1 MATILVPSS
10 SSTGGLTRLD
20 LVRRLRQLAGVGAG
34 STGNGPVTTIDQTGE
49 YKRLVDWIDAAW
61 NLIQIEHKWD
71 FLWESAQIG
80 IAAGDYYTAGT
91 IAAHRYEQDSGFLG
105 TSRMVYRPWQRFREE
120 YPISSIEAGTASGSP
135 SVWSIRP
142 DKAFVV
148 NALASEAIVISVE
161 RYRNGTAMTADDDE
175 PSLPN
180 EHRLMIVYRALIEY
194 ANFDEAG
201 VTRATAQ
208 SKYEEHLAALGLH
221 ELPQWEFGGP
231 LA

>member
-1 MATILVPSS
+1 MPM
-10 SSTGGLTRLD
+10 TRLE

-34 STGNGPVTTIDQTGE
+34 STGNGPTTTLDQTGE

-61 NLIQIEHKWD
+61 NLIQLEHKWD
-71 FLWESAQIG
+71 FLWESATVEIT
-80 IAAGDYYTAGT
+80 ADTYFTAGT
-91 IAAHRYEQDSGFLG
+91 IAAHRYEQDSGFIG
-105 TSRMVYRPWQRFREE
+105 TSRLVYRPWKAFREE
-120 YPISSIEAGTASGSP
+120 YPIASIAAGTP

-148 NALASEAIVISVE
+148 NAKPTANTTISVE
-161 RYRNGTAMTADDDE
+161 RYQNGTAMTADSSE
-175 PSLPN
+175 PALPDA
-180 EHRLMIVYRALIEY
+180 HRLMIVYRALIEY

-208 SKYEEHLAALGLH
+208 DKYEQHLNALGLH

-231 LA
+231 L